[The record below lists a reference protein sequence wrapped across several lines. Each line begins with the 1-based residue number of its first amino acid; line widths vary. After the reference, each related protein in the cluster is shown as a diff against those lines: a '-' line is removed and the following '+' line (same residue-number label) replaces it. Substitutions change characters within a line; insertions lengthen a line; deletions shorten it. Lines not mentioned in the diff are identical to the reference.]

1 MVLLVIIC
9 VKQHAAVTVKVVNQN
24 IKHKTMKKTNNK
36 YTFVVDLTSAET
48 CEDVKLEFIK
58 AKALQ
63 GKKIDMDEFKFIIQY
78 GAQLAFDTIDI
89 CIDAFLK
96 SDKYTKI
103 EDDDLAK
110 DILKLV
116 EKKIKPKKPWYKR
129 FWSWLTKPFKK
140 NK

>member
-1 MVLLVIIC
+1 
-9 VKQHAAVTVKVVNQN
+9 
-24 IKHKTMKKTNNK
+24 MKKTNNK

-78 GAQLAFDTIDI
+78 GAQLAFDTIDV

-110 DILKLV
+110 DILKLI

-129 FWSWLTKPFKK
+129 FWAWLTKPFRK